1 MGFVENLKMRHKLLL
16 VLGFVLALTISQVVF
31 LYINNRQIKLLSD
44 STGRAKDFQSLMYE
58 ADARFRGEQGNVRAF
73 SLSANTRYRKQY
85 LDGKNDLDGVLKRM
99 DQYREGSSVFSG
111 AADGVKKVRD
121 DWEQVVGD
129 PELVL
134 TDALVEKKATI
145 EDISQLLEHVS
156 RVAASTQVGPIFKDQ
171 TLMVNA
177 EIGRITKETDAARQ
191 HSVTIMLWTTI
202 FITVVS
208 SLLVWFFASL
218 ISRPLVSLSLTAN
231 ELARG
236 HVDHDITHY
245 STDEIGSL
253 AQSFREVI
261 AYNQNIA
268 AACESLGQG
277 DLTVALQPKSD
288 GDIISISFT
297 AAVRSLR
304 ETICQLAES
313 STSLASASEELS
325 ATSSQMSNNAE
336 ETAAKAGA
344 VSAAAEEISVNVQT
358 VVDGSD
364 QMAASIRDISSSA
377 HQAAKIANAGVQTA
391 AETNSKVGKLG
402 ESSRQIGEIVKVI
415 TSIAGQTHLLALNA
429 TIEAARAGAA
439 GKGFAVVAN
448 EVKELARETAKATE
462 DIRRKIEAIQSD
474 TTDAIQG
481 ITEVSNIIA
490 QINEIQAAIAA
501 AVEEQSATTGEIGRN
516 MADVAKGNLEVA
528 NNITSVAT
536 AAKSTTEGAAYT
548 NKAAGELAGLAATV
562 QSLVSQF
569 EYDDQSVHRPDP
581 VRAKNKTTYGH
592 NHLLPY
598 KAEQHETV

>member
-156 RVAASTQVGPIFKDQ
+156 RVAASTQIGPIFKDQ
-171 TLMVNA
+171 TLKVNA

-202 FITVVS
+202 FITIVS

>member
-156 RVAASTQVGPIFKDQ
+156 RVAASTQIGPIFKDQ
-171 TLMVNA
+171 TLKVNA

-245 STDEIGSL
+245 STDEIGSM

-592 NHLLPY
+592 NHVLPY

>member
-592 NHLLPY
+592 NHVLPY

>member
-171 TLMVNA
+171 TLKVNA

-592 NHLLPY
+592 NHVLPY

>member
-156 RVAASTQVGPIFKDQ
+156 RVAASTQIGPIFKDQ
-171 TLMVNA
+171 TLKVNA

>member
-31 LYINNRQIKLLSD
+31 LFINNRQIKLLSD

-156 RVAASTQVGPIFKDQ
+156 RVAASTQIGPIFKDQ
-171 TLMVNA
+171 TLKVNA

-581 VRAKNKTTYGH
+581 VRTKNKTTYGH
-592 NHLLPY
+592 NHVLPY

>member
-156 RVAASTQVGPIFKDQ
+156 RVAASTQIGPIFKDQ
-171 TLMVNA
+171 TLKVNA

-592 NHLLPY
+592 NHVLPY

>member
-171 TLMVNA
+171 TLKVNA

-202 FITVVS
+202 FITIVS